1 MVNTGFNNMTVQELI
16 DALNKIEDKTLDV
29 FHYNYT
35 EVEEIDDRKY
45 VVILC

>member
-16 DALNKIEDKTLDV
+16 DALNKVEDKTLNV
-29 FHYNYT
+29 FHCNYA
-35 EVEEIDDRKY
+35 EVKEVDNRKY